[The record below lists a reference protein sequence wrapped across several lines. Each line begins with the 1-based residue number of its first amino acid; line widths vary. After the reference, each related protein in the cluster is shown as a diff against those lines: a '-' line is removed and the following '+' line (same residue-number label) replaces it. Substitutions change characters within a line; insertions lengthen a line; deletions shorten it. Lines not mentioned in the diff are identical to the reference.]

1 MTMEQKHTTAYHKVL
16 ERQLR
21 KLFGKGAEIP
31 SEFSAL
37 LQIVSD
43 TYKQYEE
50 DRILIEHTMDISS
63 QELSAANNSLMEQKT
78 ALEVAYEQLR
88 MTQAQLEE
96 SERMLAM
103 AEELH
108 EAYDMLEKQTEQL
121 RQAHIHHNA
130 AIQRAK
136 RIQNA
141 IFPDKKKIA
150 ENFREFFIFY
160 QPLNIVSGDFYWYSD
175 KNRENLK
182 ILIVADCT
190 GHGVPGAFMTIMG
203 NSLLEEIIN
212 TNEITNPKTIL
223 EVLDRKITQSLA
235 QGKDSTHDGMDISVI
250 RLDKKRKS
258 ITYAGAK
265 HILYHIRNGE
275 MMQIKGSI
283 FPIGGHDIQEKTFEN
298 DEIEYEDNDIFY
310 MTTDGYQSQFSD
322 SGKKFMRKRLRE
334 TIIEHHHLS
343 LGEQRAKFKFIFA
356 DWKGDAK
363 QTDDIL
369 VVGFKT

>member
-1 MTMEQKHTTAYHKVL
+1 MEQKHTITYHKVL

-31 SEFSAL
+31 PEISAL

-43 TYKQYEE
+43 TYKQYED
-50 DRILIEHTMDISS
+50 DRTLLEHTMDISS
-63 QELSAANNSLMEQKT
+63 QELSTANNSLMEQKT
-78 ALEVAYEQLR
+78 ALEIAYEQLR

-141 IFPDKKKIA
+141 IFPDKRKIA
-150 ENFREFFIFY
+150 ENFKEFFVFY
-160 QPLNIVSGDFYWYSD
+160 QPLDIVSGDFYWYSD
-175 KNRENLK
+175 KNRENVK
-182 ILIVADCT
+182 ILIVGDCT

-203 NSLLEEIIN
+203 NSLLEEIVN
-212 TNEITNPKTIL
+212 TNEITNPKAIL
-223 EVLDRKITQSLA
+223 ELLDKKITFSLA
-235 QGKDSTHDGMDISVI
+235 QGKDSTHDGMDISVVK
-250 RLDKKRKS
+250 LDKRQRT

-265 HILYHIRNGE
+265 HIFYHVRNGE
-275 MMQIKGSI
+275 LMQIKGSI
-283 FPIGGHDIQEKTFEN
+283 FPIGGHELEDKLYEN

-310 MTTDGYQSQFSD
+310 MTTDGYQSQFSED
-322 SGKKFMRKRLRE
+322 GKKFLRKRLRE
-334 TIIEHHHLS
+334 VILEHHHLP
-343 LGEQRAKFKFIFA
+343 LNDQRAKLKFTFA

-369 VVGFKT
+369 VVGFRT